1 MSMTQGYD
9 LMAKVMADMKAILS
23 NEDIP
28 DNAKVSW
35 GRSVLDGYD
44 REREN
49 MIREHE
55 DYRREINGTRR

>member
-9 LMAKVMADMKAILS
+9 LMARAMADMKAILS
-23 NEDIP
+23 DESIP
-28 DNAKVSW
+28 DQAKVSW
-35 GRSVLDGYD
+35 GRAVITDFD

-55 DYRREINGTRR
+55 DYRREINGPR